1 MHAYPITIA
10 AVLMLTAPAAAQWLN
25 YPTAG
30 IPRTPD
36 GKPNL
41 SAPAPKTAAGNPD
54 LSGLWQSASVYVG
67 NIAKDLK
74 PGDVP
79 FQPWAEAL
87 YKHRRSTDSKDDPTA
102 SCIPGGVPR
111 ACSRRVALGIRESE
125 PQLGVVPYHD
135 IFAVRGDRGTT
146 ARIPTGP
153 QGRR

>member
-1 MHAYPITIA
+1 MTMHAYPITIA
-10 AVLMLTAPAAAQWLN
+10 VLLILTASPAAQWLS

-41 SAPAPKTAAGNPD
+41 SAPAPRTADGKPD

-87 YKHRRSTDSKDDPTA
+87 YKHRRATDSKDDPTA

-111 ACSRRVALGIRESE
+111 ANL
-125 PQLGVVPYHD
+125 VPYPFKIINAPGMVVILYEAVQSWRQ
-135 IFAVRGDRGTT
+135 IFTD
-146 ARIPTGP
+146 
-153 QGRR
+153 GRELPKDP

>member
-1 MHAYPITIA
+1 MAMLAYPITIA
-10 AVLMLTAPAAAQWLN
+10 AVLMMTASPAAQWLH

-30 IPRTPD
+30 IPRTSD

-41 SAPAPKTAAGNPD
+41 SAPAPKTADGKPD

-67 NIAKDLK
+67 NIAKDLT

-87 YKHRRSTDSKDDPTA
+87 YKHRRATDSKDDPTA

-111 ACSRRVALGIRESE
+111 ADL
-125 PQLGVVPYHD
+125 VPYP
-135 IFAVRGDRGTT
+135 F
-146 ARIPTGP
+146 
-153 QGRR
+153 